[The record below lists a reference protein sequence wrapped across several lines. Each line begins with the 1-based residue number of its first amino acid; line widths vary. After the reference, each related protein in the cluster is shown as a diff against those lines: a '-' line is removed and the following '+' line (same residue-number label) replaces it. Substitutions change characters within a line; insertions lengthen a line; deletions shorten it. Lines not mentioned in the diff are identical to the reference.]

1 MGVEFYLAGGEVTV
15 LAKPVS
21 AYYYLMPGFLLG
33 LIIFGFILI
42 VFMLRRYFRN
52 RKLAKELLLR
62 AEIRGEYEDRRREK
76 ISRSLK
82 ERNLKKKEVPVE
94 PKPAAEHYLKDE
106 ERQIVN
112 VLRQREGSCEQGT
125 LRVVT
130 GMPKST
136 LSRILKELEDRN
148 IIYKEKRG
156 KKNITITKKE
166 HDAWHKK
173 NPEYGDKMDKEHERC
188 HKKIGITVKG

>member
-1 MGVEFYLAGGEVTV
+1 MGVEFYLAGGEVTI

-42 VFMLRRYFRN
+42 VFMLRHYFRN

-62 AEIRGEYEDRRREK
+62 AEIRGEYEDKRREK
-76 ISRSLK
+76 ISRSIK
-82 ERNLKKKEVPVE
+82 ERHARKREGLSET
-94 PKPAAEHYLKDE
+94 KPAAAEQYLKDE

-148 IIYKEKRG
+148 IIHKEKRG
-156 KKNITITKKE
+156 KKNIVFL
-166 HDAWHKK
+166 
-173 NPEYGDKMDKEHERC
+173 RQ
-188 HKKIGITVKG
+188 

>member
-156 KKNITITKKE
+156 KKNIVFLR
-166 HDAWHKK
+166 H
-173 NPEYGDKMDKEHERC
+173 
-188 HKKIGITVKG
+188 